1 LDEKPVRR
9 LVWNAC
15 YNVRDL
21 GGYETADGRRVRWR
35 ALLRADDLCRLSAE
49 GQQALVT
56 YGVRTIIDL
65 RSPSERAV
73 APHPFA
79 AGAAHAP
86 VHHALS
92 LFDEH
97 DVAAMAALKAAQSS
111 GALYC
116 AVLDFF
122 RARVG
127 AVLRAVVEAPE
138 GGVLVHCFAG
148 KDRTGI
154 VVALALALAG
164 VPRATIA
171 ADYALSDSYLQPL
184 YDELLAVVDDPAE
197 RERRAL
203 RYRSPPESILA
214 VLDHLDVRYGGVAA
228 YLRTAGVMDEQME
241 RIRVRL
247 VEGDTP
253 ANAPGTRALLSE

>member
-1 LDEKPVRR
+1 MLDDKPVRR
-9 LVWNAC
+9 LAWNAC

-35 ALLRADDLCRLSAE
+35 ALLRADDLCRLTPE

-65 RSPSERAV
+65 RSPSEWAV

-79 AGAAHAP
+79 AGAPCAP

-92 LFDEH
+92 LFDEE
-97 DVAAMAALKAAQSS
+97 DVAAMAALAAAQNN
-111 GALYC
+111 GVFYC

-122 RARVG
+122 HARVG
-127 AVLRAVVEAPE
+127 AVVRAVAEAPE

-154 VVALALALAG
+154 VAALALALAG
-164 VPRATIA
+164 VPRETIA

-184 YDELLAVVDDPAE
+184 YDELLAMVDDPAE

-203 RYRSPPESILA
+203 QYRSPPESILA
-214 VLDHLDVRYGGVAA
+214 VLDHLDVRHGGVAA
-228 YLRTAGVMDEQME
+228 YLRAAGVMDEQLE

-247 VEGDTP
+247 VEGDIRGGHT
-253 ANAPGTRALLSE
+253 G